1 LTAAAGDNLI
11 AIESQVLV
19 WGVRKVGPSQQLQ
32 RAKWLIDQLEAED
45 AQIIV
50 PSIVLSEYLC
60 EIPAA
65 DHPATIAA
73 FTKRFLV
80 MPFDVLCTSVAAELF
95 EHGKAGRPKG
105 IPGSRKVLRAD
116 AMIIAT
122 AARHG
127 AKVFYSHD
135 RDCRSLAK
143 KITTWEVRDLPDQ
156 PNHLFDYPKPDSATS
171 GPSA

>member
-1 LTAAAGDNLI
+1 MQISSPSSLKHSFG
-11 AIESQVLV
+11 
-19 WGVRKVGPSQQLQ
+19 GVRKVGPPEQLQ
-32 RAKWLIDQLEAED
+32 RAKWLIDFLEAED

-50 PSIVLSEYLC
+50 PAIVLSEYLC
-60 EIPAA
+60 PIDVA

-80 MPFDVLCTSVAAELF
+80 LPFDVLCASIAAELF
-95 EHGKAGRPKG
+95 QQGNVGRVKG
-105 IPGSRKVLRAD
+105 APDARKVLRAD
-116 AMIIAT
+116 SLIVAT

-143 KITTWEVRDLPDQ
+143 KITTWEVRDLPNQ
-156 PNHLFDYPKPDSATS
+156 PDHLFDFPQPDPPTS
-171 GPSA
+171 GPNASPPPS